1 MVWSAVGAD
10 YRRLFGQV
18 AADSRIPVRAPALL
32 ALNA

>member
-18 AADSRIPVRAPALL
+18 AADARIPVRAAPLM